1 MEYIFGNIVKD
12 GKRTQILKTVG
23 ETHTNLSGSFVTS
36 KEYDDTI
43 ITDSCEIVAKYH
55 STEDIEGNCYDW
67 YEVLNHSKKIE
78 ISKSKFTEI
87 HQEGYDQAV
96 LDLIERGVL

>member
-1 MEYIFGNIVKD
+1 MEYIFGNIIKN
-12 GKRTQILKTVG
+12 GKKTQILKTIG

-43 ITDSCEIVAKYH
+43 ITDSCEIIEKYH
-55 STEDIEGNCYDW
+55 SAEDIEGNCYDW
-67 YEVLNHSKKIE
+67 YRVTNHSKKIE
-78 ISKSKFTEI
+78 MSESKLTEI

-96 LDLIERGVL
+96 LDMLGAE